1 MTLFCLALA
10 AAQLVRWTTTF
21 AVAPSSERGAA
32 AASPRRGALM
42 ATLSTALWP
51 VLGCAPALAAEAA
64 PSILFMSGMPE
75 AHANANGVWRVAGGK
90 INERAVYTNQDKYLV
105 VNGGL
110 ATTGRSHGDTLDC
123 LVALLGCAPS
133 LAAEAAPSI
142 LFLSGLPE
150 VHANA
155 NGVWR
160 VAGGKINERAVYTNQ
175 DKYLVVNDC
184 GKLQINDRNINSGCD
199 AGFARQLEKG
209 KWVVDGQELDGQIKV
224 KPAKVF
230 GGSGKGT
237 TVVVQSEFI
246 SDDDLTLKLVRG
258 QLGTTQGIDEDGDAS
273 VIFEGTGGALNFV
286 VKENFG
292 NLLQLEFSKDHA
304 GIDEK
309 GDASASFGGT
319 GRALTHAVKEN
330 LGNLL
335 QL

>member
-1 MTLFCLALA
+1 MARVPSSRNGTHGQNAMTLCCLALA

-21 AVAPSSERGAA
+21 AVAPSSELGAA

-51 VLGCAPALAAEAA
+51 VLGCAPA
-64 PSILFMSGMPE
+64 
-75 AHANANGVWRVAGGK
+75 
-90 INERAVYTNQDKYLV
+90 
-105 VNGGL
+105 
-110 ATTGRSHGDTLDC
+110 
-123 LVALLGCAPS
+123 

-224 KPAKVF
+224 KLAKVF

-246 SDDDLTLKLVRG
+246 SDDDLTLKLVKG
-258 QLGTTQGIDEDGDAS
+258 QMGTIQGIDEDGDAS

-292 NLLQLEFSKDHA
+292 NLLQL
-304 GIDEK
+304 
-309 GDASASFGGT
+309 
-319 GRALTHAVKEN
+319 
-330 LGNLL
+330 
-335 QL
+335 

>member
-1 MTLFCLALA
+1 MHGQNTMTLFCLALA

-21 AVAPSSERGAA
+21 AVAPSSDRGAA

-51 VLGCAPALAAEAA
+51 VLVCAPALAAEA

-75 AHANANGVWRVAGGK
+75 A
-90 INERAVYTNQDKYLV
+90 
-105 VNGGL
+105 
-110 ATTGRSHGDTLDC
+110 
-123 LVALLGCAPS
+123 
-133 LAAEAAPSI
+133 
-142 LFLSGLPE
+142 
-150 VHANA
+150 HANA

-292 NLLQLEFSKDHA
+292 NLLQL
-304 GIDEK
+304 
-309 GDASASFGGT
+309 
-319 GRALTHAVKEN
+319 
-330 LGNLL
+330 
-335 QL
+335 